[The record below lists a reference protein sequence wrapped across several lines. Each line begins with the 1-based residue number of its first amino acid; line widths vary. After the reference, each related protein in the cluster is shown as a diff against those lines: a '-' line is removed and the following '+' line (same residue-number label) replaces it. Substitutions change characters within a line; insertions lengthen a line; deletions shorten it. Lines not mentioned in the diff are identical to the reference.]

1 MAYLMSKI
9 ITSYLLWGWF
19 IRSSLQHRVSWVGI
33 RWIIDFFFF
42 CFQSPT
48 SALGG
53 TILSVYSSC
62 HDISTPVSSFHVHVS
77 NRFSTMFDTRW
88 FRSSVFPFLL
98 QTSPSFWY
106 KLFFCPNMISDVCTT
121 YWSHDIINKSQ
132 EDCKSIN
139 LQRNNFLS
147 TCDRHIKCVF
157 YILMRNYI

>member
-1 MAYLMSKI
+1 MIYQIFAAASG
-9 ITSYLLWGWF
+9 LLGGDQVNHW
-19 IRSSLQHRVSWVGI
+19 
-33 RWIIDFFFF
+33 FFFF

-88 FRSSVFPFLL
+88 FRSSVFPFFL

-106 KLFFCPNMISDVCTT
+106 KLFFCQIWFQMCAPHTGAMI
-121 YWSHDIINKSQ
+121 
-132 EDCKSIN
+132 
-139 LQRNNFLS
+139 LS
-147 TCDRHIKCVF
+147 TNPRKTANPLICKEIISFLRVTDTLNTSSIFSWEITFKMPVVLVLTYF
-157 YILMRNYI
+157 